1 MQTQERGVHVVGEK
15 KGVREVPGWNSSKN
29 AGSVATNL
37 MREKKNDGKYPGGG
51 GRREG
56 IP

>member
-1 MQTQERGVHVVGEK
+1 MQTQERGVHVVGGK
-15 KGVREVPGWNSSKN
+15 KGVREVPGWNSGKN